1 MVVHADRSKPY
12 LGEPLAPWIEEPTSQ
27 QVDHAEEESGIS
39 QTEDLVEDGVGVQA
53 ETETEQIQ
61 DIAEGELLQS
71 EADSTVQPSPVP
83 RRNPP
88 RTRNAPGRLL
98 YEI

>member
-1 MVVHADRSKPY
+1 MVVHADRLKPY
-12 LGEPLAPWIEEPTSQ
+12 LGEPLASWIEEPTSQ

-39 QTEDLVEDGVGVQA
+39 QTEDLVADGVGVQA

-71 EADSTVQPSPVP
+71 ESGQYCTSKAQFRQQGD
-83 RRNPP
+83 
-88 RTRNAPGRLL
+88 
-98 YEI
+98 